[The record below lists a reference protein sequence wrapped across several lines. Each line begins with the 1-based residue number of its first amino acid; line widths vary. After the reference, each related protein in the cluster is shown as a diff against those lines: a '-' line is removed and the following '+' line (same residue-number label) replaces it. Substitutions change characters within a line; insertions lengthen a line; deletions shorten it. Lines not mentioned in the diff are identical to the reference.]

1 MVEFTGTDLAVS
13 KVGGIHMA
21 TKKIQAA
28 LLSFTLLLP
37 AGSAFAATH
46 HHHRHHRHHYSQT
59 RGAVIGAVAGAAIDH
74 KQPIKGAIVGAA
86 VGEGVQIYRNH
97 KAH

>member
-1 MVEFTGTDLAVS
+1 
-13 KVGGIHMA
+13 MA

-28 LLSFTLLLP
+28 LLSLTLLLP
-37 AGSAFAATH
+37 AGSAFAKT
-46 HHHRHHRHHYSQT
+46 HHRHHRHHYSQT

-74 KQPIKGAIVGAA
+74 HQPIKGALVGAA
-86 VGEGVQIYRNH
+86 VGEGVQILRNH

>member
-1 MVEFTGTDLAVS
+1 
-13 KVGGIHMA
+13 MA

-28 LLSFTLLLP
+28 LLSFSLLLP
-37 AGSAFAATH
+37 ASSAFARTH
-46 HHHRHHRHHYSQT
+46 HYRHVVHHRHHYSQT

-74 KQPIKGAIVGAA
+74 HQPIKGALVGAA
-86 VGEGVQIYRNH
+86 VGEGVQIFRNH